1 MTESASSDTTQSKRA
16 RRRTNRP
23 VGAGTVKLMEADI
36 RHWHKMGGAMFALA
50 ALGIELVPLLGR
62 VTFVNGWILHLC
74 ALVCVVSGSMFAVVK
89 TTRLVALGR
98 VVVWTGAWAITT
110 LTATGHPV
118 TWFGIFYLW
127 PLLAAAYVYSR
138 IGFAAFTATVLAVY
152 GGALAFNAHHFGDP
166 FPTLNYLMFVLGIA
180 TVMVA
185 VRGLREGLD
194 VLLDQLQ
201 LLSSTDALTGLAN
214 RRTFEQQFVLCS
226 EHATKTGDALTVL
239 LFDLD
244 HFKAINDAYGHPAG
258 DEALRRFAE
267 LLAKFSRNG
276 DTAARV
282 GGEEFALIM
291 RGANAAVASNFAT
304 DFAAVLRADGA
315 SDPSR
320 PPLTVSI
327 GVAELSTQTSSSGTL
342 LIEADR
348 ALYEAKRTGRD
359 RVVVATAELSAL

>member
-1 MTESASSDTTQSKRA
+1 MD
-16 RRRTNRP
+16 
-23 VGAGTVKLMEADI
+23 ADI

-50 ALGIELVPLLGR
+50 AIGIELVPYLGH
-62 VTFVNGWILHLC
+62 VEFVNGWILHVC
-74 ALVCVVSGSMFAVVK
+74 AAVCLLSGAAFAAVQTPK
-89 TTRLVALGR
+89 LAALGR

-110 LTATGHPV
+110 LVATGTPV
-118 TWFGIFYLW
+118 SWFGIFYLW

-138 IGFAAFTATVLAVY
+138 LGFAAFTSTVVAFY
-152 GGALAFNAHHFGDP
+152 GAALAFNAHHYDVA
-166 FPTLNYLMFVLGIA
+166 FPTLDYLMFVLGIS
-180 TVMVA
+180 TVMFA

-201 LLSSTDALTGLAN
+201 LLSSTDSLTGLAN
-214 RRTFEQQFVLCS
+214 RRTFEQQFAQCS
-226 EHATKTGDALTVL
+226 EHATKTGEALTVL

-258 DEALRRFAE
+258 DEALRRFAS
-267 LLAKFSRNG
+267 LLAAVSRDG

-304 DFAAVLRADGA
+304 DFAAVLRADGS

-327 GVAELSTQTSSSGTL
+327 GVAELSTQTSSSGML